1 MTKILSSSAYAVLKE
16 KADNFDKVVN
26 SVVAKNDD
34 LKPEDVTLEVIEAAI
49 SNEETAGDPAADTR
63 VTTLEGTVEQL
74 NGQITSLT
82 TERDDLA
89 SQVAALSELPGA
101 ESVSTAKPEAEA
113 SAVETDT
120 ILEFASKNKGNTLA
134 IAAEMERLGLN

>member
-1 MTKILSSSAYAVLKE
+1 MTKILSTAAYTVLKE
-16 KADNFDKVVN
+16 KADNFDQVIN

-49 SNEETAGDPAADTR
+49 SSDVEDPALQSA

-74 NGQITSLT
+74 NETITSLT

-101 ESVSTAKPEAEA
+101 ESVSTAKPAAEA

-120 ILEFASKNKGNTLA
+120 VVEFANKNKGNTLA
-134 IAAEMERLGLN
+134 IVAEMEKAGLL

>member
-1 MTKILSSSAYAVLKE
+1 MTKILSSATYDALKE
-16 KADNFDKVVN
+16 KADNFDKVIN

-49 SNEETAGDPAADTR
+49 SSDVEDPALQSA

-89 SQVAALSELPGA
+89 SQVAALSGLPGA
-101 ESVSTAKPEAEA
+101 ASVSTAKPDAEA
-113 SAVETDT
+113 SAVETDDLVSFANEHKGDT
-120 ILEFASKNKGNTLA
+120 MAIASKMREAGYGK
-134 IAAEMERLGLN
+134 

>member
-1 MTKILSSSAYAVLKE
+1 MTKILSTAAYTALKE

-26 SVVAKNDD
+26 SVVAKNED

-49 SNEETAGDPAADTR
+49 SSDVEDPALQSA
-63 VTTLEGTVEQL
+63 VTTLEGTVEKL

-89 SQVAALSELPGA
+89 SQVATLSELPGA

-120 ILEFASKNKGNTLA
+120 VIEFANKNKGNTLA
-134 IAAEMERLGLN
+134 IVAEMEKAGLL

>member
-1 MTKILSSSAYAVLKE
+1 MKTKILSLATYTALKE
-16 KADNFDKVVN
+16 KAENFDKVVN
-26 SVVAKNDD
+26 SVVAKNED

-49 SNEETAGDPAADTR
+49 SSDVEDPALQSA

-74 NGQITSLT
+74 NGTITSLT

-101 ESVSTAKPEAEA
+101 ESVSTAKPAAEA
-113 SAVETDT
+113 SSVETDT
-120 ILEFASKNKGNTLA
+120 TLDYAQKNPTDTAG
-134 IAAEMERLGLN
+134 IAERWKADRK